1 MDFPSLRQPHT
12 SYRSS
17 YLRTVPEAAS
27 TLRPP
32 QAEEFCDTHFDKT
45 YGVLWASLKPT
56 SPTRFTAPL
65 VAALGQLQIRLESR
79 VRRQLAARQR
89 ARVHYLVFASR
100 IPRVFSLGGD
110 LEFFRRAIETQDR
123 EALSAYAQD
132 CVALVYKNAVNYKL
146 PVTTISLVQGAAL
159 GGGFEAALA
168 ANVVVAERQS
178 EMGFPESLVNL
189 FPGMGAYQ
197 LLARRLTPLEAE
209 RLILSGRVYKAQE
222 LYEMGVIDVLVD
234 EGRGEDAVWNYVRR
248 HSRQAH
254 AWHGLRR
261 AIEATSPIRHEDL
274 IKAVAVW
281 VDTALALGERD
292 LKHMERLI
300 RAQAQMSL

>member
-1 MDFPSLRQPHT
+1 MDFPLLRQPHM
-12 SYRSS
+12 SGRSS
-17 YLRTVPEAAS
+17 YVRTVPEAVSA
-27 TLRPP
+27 LKRP
-32 QAEEFCDTHFDKT
+32 QSEEFCDTYFDKT

-56 SPTRFTAPL
+56 SPARFTPPM
-65 VAALGQLQIRLESR
+65 VTALRQLQIRLESR
-79 VRRQLAARQR
+79 IRRHLAARQR
-89 ARVHYLVFASR
+89 ARVHYLVFSSR

-110 LEFFRRAIETQDR
+110 LEFFRRMITTQDR
-123 EALSAYAQD
+123 DALSAYAQD
-132 CVALVYKNAVNYKL
+132 CIALVYKNAVNYQL

-197 LLARRLTPLEAE
+197 LLARRLTPVEAE
-209 RLILSGRVYKAQE
+209 RLILSGRVYKAEE
-222 LYEMGVIDVLVD
+222 LYEMGVIDVLAD
-234 EGRGEDAVWNYVRR
+234 QERGEDAVWNYVKR

-261 AIEATSPIRHEDL
+261 AIEVTSPIRHEDL
-274 IKAVAVW
+274 TKAVAVW
-281 VDTALALGERD
+281 VDTALGLGERD
-292 LKHMERLI
+292 LKRMERLI